1 MQLAAT
7 IEGITICNMWL
18 GWQIMIFIKLQ
29 IFLNLRHNYIL
40 QYDCVHHKPY
50 LVADVVP
57 ILITSC
63 IICEELLSIINIF
76 SSLPFPL
83 K

>member
-1 MQLAAT
+1 MQHAAT
-7 IEGITICNMWL
+7 IIEGITICNMWL
-18 GWQIMIFIKLQ
+18 GWQIMTFIKLQ
-29 IFLNLRHNYIL
+29 ILFETYIL
-40 QYDCVHHKPY
+40 QYDCVHHKSY

-57 ILITSC
+57 ILMTSC
-63 IICEELLSIINIF
+63 IIFEGLLSIINIF